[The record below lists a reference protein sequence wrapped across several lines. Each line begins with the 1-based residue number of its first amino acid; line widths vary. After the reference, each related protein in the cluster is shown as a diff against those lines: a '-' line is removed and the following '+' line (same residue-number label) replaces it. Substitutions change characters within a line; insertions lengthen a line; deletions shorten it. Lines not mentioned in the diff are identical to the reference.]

1 MALGE
6 EAPVIGAEDD
16 AQESRVSAEEMS
28 RPMRA

>member
-6 EAPVIGAEDD
+6 EAPVIGVGDD
-16 AQESRVSAEEMS
+16 AQKSRVSAEETS